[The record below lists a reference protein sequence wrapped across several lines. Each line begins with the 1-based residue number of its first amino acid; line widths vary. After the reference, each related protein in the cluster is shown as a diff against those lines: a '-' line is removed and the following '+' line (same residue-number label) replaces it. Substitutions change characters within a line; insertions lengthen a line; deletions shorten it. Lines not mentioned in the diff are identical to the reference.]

1 VEFDEAPVCEGDVF
15 GVRGSVVAVLPIPEG
30 VCRVTAAALI
40 KQTRSKQHVSA
51 ITHDIRSSWRILVVG
66 LASQHS
72 SKPVYVYAD
81 VILDIPALYGS
92 RLYRNCLD
100 LFRDSVIVADPAAP
114 EHGFDATW
122 SVGEYFQVRLPF
134 NYRTSQCI
142 RIAT

>member
-51 ITHDIRSSWRILVVG
+51 ITHDIRSSWRVLVVG

-100 LFRDSVIVADPAAP
+100 LFRDRGRPRCARARIRRDMERGRVFPSTFALQL
-114 EHGFDATW
+114 
-122 SVGEYFQVRLPF
+122 SYLPV
-134 NYRTSQCI
+134 YSYCHMM
-142 RIAT
+142 